1 LAALASG
8 KYDPAQTVIGMGKYI
23 GDCRLTHYSALL
35 RKALDDAGFSE
46 TAILTNDDVDS
57 HSLHPGFKLSLVS
70 SIRIAFALPMIDALE
85 ELLRKMRPYELE
97 KGSAERAFE
106 QAMDALVE
114 GLERS
119 GVRGAKKG
127 FARG

>member
-1 LAALASG
+1 
-8 KYDPAQTVIGMGKYI
+8 
-23 GDCRLTHYSALL
+23 
-35 RKALDDAGFSE
+35 
-46 TAILTNDDVDS
+46 
-57 HSLHPGFKLSLVS
+57 
-70 SIRIAFALPMIDALE
+70 MIDALE
-85 ELLRKMRPYELE
+85 ELLRKTRPYELE

-127 FARG
+127 FARGIELMRQVRCDRSKPRPRVLIVGEYLLNFHPGANHDIEAYLEKNGFEIIEARMTDVIRKTYFYQDSQIREYHIDKK